1 MSCWVVPTVAAEL
14 WGCSLE
20 SVLAAIRHGN
30 VLTKDEGG
38 WTFIDVAP
46 ESPRMASVAERQA
59 TQLAAV
65 VTAEEEEALVGVGAD
80 EEYEQEFEDEQT
92 RVLEDWKRARERA
105 AETRTAPARIA
116 A

>member
-20 SVLAAIRHGN
+20 SVLAQIRHGH
-30 VLTKDEGG
+30 LQTKEEGG

-46 ESPRMASVAERQA
+46 ESPRMPSVAERQVS
-59 TQLAAV
+59 QLAAV
-65 VTAEEEEALVGVGAD
+65 VTVEEQVALVGAVTDGESD
-80 EEYEQEFEDEQT
+80 ESESQ
-92 RVLEDWKRARERA
+92 VMEDWKLARRRA
-105 AETRTAPARIA
+105 AETRQAPQRIA